1 MPLTVEMA
9 AWWVL
14 SSPDNPPD
22 PSERILV
29 VVVLRGYRG
38 VDPRNPCWRAQPL
51 YPSNPD

>member
-14 SSPDNPPD
+14 RSPDNPPD

-38 VDPRNPCWRAQPL
+38 VDPQKPL
-51 YPSNPD
+51 LARTAPLALKS